1 MDGEAAV
8 APGSVA
14 SIAGR
19 NHVVEGNAAARYQCR
34 RLAGRAIHP
43 GHPPAPHNFR
53 LRNVLQVDHAEKMIG
68 ETIQMRG
75 NRGVASACPPQA
87 IDAEAWHFEKGDL
100 SHLGG
105 TRNIVNAQA

>member
-1 MDGEAAV
+1 MNGEATV

-14 SIAGR
+14 AIASR
-19 NHVVEGNAAARYQCR
+19 NHVMQGHAAARRQRR

-75 NRGVASACPPQA
+75 NRGVASACPPEA
-87 IDAEAWHFEKGDL
+87 INAEAWHFEKGYL

-105 TRNIVNAQA
+105 TRNIVNAQ